1 MEGVLNLKVLTAN
14 AAFNDYGDEIS
25 RVLRTAS
32 RQLNPSPDGR
42 TSRVLRDINGNVCG
56 SWEFIPTDHLDRED

>member
-1 MEGVLNLKVLTAN
+1 MEGVLNLKVLTGN
-14 AAFNDYGDEIS
+14 AAFDDSDEIA

-32 RQLNPSPDGR
+32 RQLDPSPNGR

-56 SWEFIPTDHLDRED
+56 S

>member
-1 MEGVLNLKVLTAN
+1 MEGVLNLKVLTGN
-14 AAFNDYGDEIS
+14 AAFDDSDEIA

-32 RQLNPSPDGR
+32 RQLDPSPDGR